1 LDTIYVFIRVRKVSH
16 PYKTGDNI
24 TVLFSLLRDEI
35 ERRHV
40 PDV

>member
-1 LDTIYVFIRVRKVSH
+1 VRKQVSH
-16 PYKTGDNI
+16 PYKTGDKI

-40 PDV
+40 